1 MSVELRSVEPFDA
14 QELLATL
21 RRTPMPGR
29 GGALPYAEADL
40 RIAPAVEP
48 DTLAPAQRYV
58 LRPGL
63 RRTVA
68 LRSQLLRHGIDLFA
82 LDGGAWVTT
91 PGGSGASGDRR
102 PVLPPIVEASVEPDG
117 RTVLLIADGIHRV
130 FAARAAGVPIAVVVV
145 RGVPASLPY
154 YAFANPGGWDDVE
167 PLDALRDGFAKKA
180 YREPDDPQTLYRDY
194 NAVFPGVQ
202 ELRPQ
207 TDRPRGG
214 RAELGG
220 VSPGRPPR

>member
-1 MSVELRSVEPFDA
+1 VSVALRSVEPFGPD
-14 QELLATL
+14 ELLTTL
-21 RRTPMPGR
+21 RRTPIPGR

-40 RIAPAVEP
+40 RIVPAVDPE
-48 DTLAPAQRYV
+48 TLAPAQRYV

-63 RRTVA
+63 RRTGA
-68 LRSQLLRHGIDLFA
+68 LRDALAGHGIDLFA

-91 PGGSGASGDRR
+91 QDAPGVRR

-117 RTVLLIADGIHRV
+117 QAVLLIADGIHRV
-130 FAARAAGVPIAVVVV
+130 FAARTAGRPISVIVV

-154 YAFANPGGWDDVE
+154 YAFANPGGWAEVE

-180 YREPDDPQTLYRDY
+180 YREPEDPQALYRDY

-202 ELRPQ
+202 ELRPE
-207 TDRPRGG
+207 TDRPAAG
-214 RAELGG
+214 RADLDP
-220 VSPGRPPR
+220 VSPPRPPR